1 MYLITLD
8 KKLHM
13 VNHRITKQEIVNI
26 AELHKV
32 EVKEI
37 ENELKKQIF
46 IKFLPIM
53 EKNFEMTRTGD
64 DESLTYSV
72 KGYIL
77 SERQLFEILLEV
89 MDLEEDFKS
98 KMKAS
103 LYNHLGIYSQ

>member
-1 MYLITLD
+1 
-8 KKLHM
+8 M

-26 AELHKV
+26 AESHKV

-37 ENELKKQIF
+37 EDELKKQIF

-72 KGYIL
+72 KGFIL

-89 MDLEEDFKS
+89 LELDDDFKS